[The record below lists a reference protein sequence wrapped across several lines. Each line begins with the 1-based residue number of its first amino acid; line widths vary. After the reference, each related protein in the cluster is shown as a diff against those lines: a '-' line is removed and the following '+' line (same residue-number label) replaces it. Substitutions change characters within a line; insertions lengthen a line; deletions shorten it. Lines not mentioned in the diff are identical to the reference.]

1 MKAMYLREE
10 KIKRRTTIQSLKGE
24 NGQFIKLHV
33 IKDEIRKDSTKKG
46 VLASWEGMADWTSM
60 MAVHVLCS
68 PEDVGLGAWKL
79 DTMRWDRR
87 AFPYSNRSVTQCS
100 DFHI

>member
-60 MAVHVLCS
+60 MGSSCALFS
-68 PEDVGLGAWKL
+68 GGRGPGSMEA
-79 DTMRWDRR
+79 
-87 AFPYSNRSVTQCS
+87 
-100 DFHI
+100 